1 MTHAQQVVEE
11 VFGLYRQYGTDD
23 YIGEPVSQI
32 EHMSQ
37 AAQLALDEGY
47 DDEVV
52 LAAFFH
58 DIGHFCVN
66 DAKNMDGY
74 GVVSHERV
82 GADYLRRAGFSE
94 RLAKLV
100 EYHVQAKRYL
110 TLRQPGYFDLLSEA
124 SIRTLGYQGGVM
136 SEAEADAFEQDP
148 LCGLS
153 LRMRVW
159 DEQAKQMHVPVI
171 DLQILKA
178 KAVRLLE
185 GKVPILVG
193 ASLLAK
199 QTTRCISDDPIA
211 SRLAPTGGKPVLRSA
226 RPTTQSAPDAQ
237 PGSTSDAG

>member
-1 MTHAQQVVEE
+1 MTRAQQVVEE
-11 VFGLYRQYGTDD
+11 VFGLYQQYGTDD

-37 AAQLALDEGY
+37 AAQLALNEGC

-52 LAAFFH
+52 FAAFFH

-82 GADYLRRAGFSE
+82 GASYLRRAGFSE
-94 RLAKLV
+94 RLVKLV

-110 TLRQPGYFDLLSEA
+110 TLRQPGYYDLLSEA

-136 SEAEADAFEQDP
+136 SEVEADAFEQDP
-148 LCGLS
+148 LCQLS
-153 LRMRVW
+153 LRMRMW
-159 DEQAKQMHVPVI
+159 DEQAKEEHVPLM
-171 DLQILKA
+171 DLQILKD

-185 GKVPILVG
+185 
-193 ASLLAK
+193 A
-199 QTTRCISDDPIA
+199 
-211 SRLAPTGGKPVLRSA
+211 
-226 RPTTQSAPDAQ
+226 
-237 PGSTSDAG
+237 